1 MHTHAIPDS
10 PSRALEKVAGVLCP
24 HVPNFDGAKSE
35 VVVN

>member
-10 PSRALEKVAGVLCP
+10 PSGVLEKVEGGLCP
-24 HVPNFDGAKSE
+24 HVSNFDGAKSE